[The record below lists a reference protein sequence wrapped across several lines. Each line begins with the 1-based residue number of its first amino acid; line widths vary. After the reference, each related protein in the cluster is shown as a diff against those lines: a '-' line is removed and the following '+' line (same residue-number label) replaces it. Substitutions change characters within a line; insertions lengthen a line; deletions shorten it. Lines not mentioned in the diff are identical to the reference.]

1 MQFLIQQFLGQT
13 FFLIFPVHLAK
24 FDNVPDVMFF
34 LMYIYILVYVQL
46 QKLAKGQVAIFRWGF
61 YCVRN
66 HLCLRMLSVVI
77 IFLNYFFW
85 RKNWN
90 NEEIKKK
97 SLGRKNANESVRG
110 QLSLELFYTQ
120 YTKKIVRKFSFRSST
135 PKRYTHNELRED
147 FWKNFWKKKF
157 FLKKKYEQISPG
169 GTFQPRRSVTWKKG
183 WKNKNDFFVSIF
195 FNFGDMVVRW
205 KLVTFF
211 YKVKKYSKSFKDFN

>member
-85 RKNWN
+85 RKT
-90 NEEIKKK
+90 EIMKK
-97 SLGRKNANESVRG
+97 S
-110 QLSLELFYTQ
+110 
-120 YTKKIVRKFSFRSST
+120 
-135 PKRYTHNELRED
+135 
-147 FWKNFWKKKF
+147 KKKF
-157 FLKKKYEQISPG
+157 GTKKCKWKCSGPAEPGALLHSVHQKNCSKIFFSIKYAQEVHTQRIAWRLLKEFLKKKIFFEEKIR
-169 GTFQPRRSVTWKKG
+169 TNFTWWDVPTAPFCDMEKKRL
-183 WKNKNDFFVSIF
+183 KKYNDFFCFDF
-195 FNFGDMVVRW
+195 F
-205 KLVTFF
+205 
-211 YKVKKYSKSFKDFN
+211 